1 MPAVSTLWIIN
12 TSTENKMKI
21 LCVVRNYAPHAGE
34 MNATVPAEPVFFMK
48 PDSALLTKHLPLFYP
63 DFTHDLQHEV
73 EVVVRID
80 RLGKCIQPRFAHK
93 YYNSVALGID
103 FTARDLQRKAKADG
117 LPWLVSKGF
126 DGSAAIGPFF
136 TLEELGCP
144 VNNLSFSLSRNN
156 EVVQQGNSAN
166 MIFSVDTL
174 IAHISRFMT
183 LRTGDLIFTGTPAG
197 VGPVAIGDCLQ
208 GTLCGRPAL
217 SLDIK

>member
-1 MPAVSTLWIIN
+1 
-12 TSTENKMKI
+12 MKI

-34 MNATVPAEPVFFMK
+34 MQAPVPAEPTFFLK
-48 PDSALLTKHLPLFYP
+48 PDSALNPKQLPLFYP
-63 DFTHDLQHEV
+63 DFTHDLQHEA

-80 RLGKCIQPRFAHK
+80 RLGKCIEPGFAHK

-103 FTARDLQRKAKADG
+103 FTARDLQRQAKAAG

-126 DGSAAIGPFF
+126 DGSAVPSPFVR
-136 TLEELGCP
+136 LEELGRP
-144 VNNLSFSLSRNN
+144 IDNLDFTLSRNGQT
-156 EVVQQGNSAN
+156 VQQGNTSQ

-174 IAHISRFMT
+174 IAHISRYMT

-197 VGPVAIGDCLQ
+197 VGPVQIGDRLE
-208 GTLCGRPAL
+208 GTLCGRPVL